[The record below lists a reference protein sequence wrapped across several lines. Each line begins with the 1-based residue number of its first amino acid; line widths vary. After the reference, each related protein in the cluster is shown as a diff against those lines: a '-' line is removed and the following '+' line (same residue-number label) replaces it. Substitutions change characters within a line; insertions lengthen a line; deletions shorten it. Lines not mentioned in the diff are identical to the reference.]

1 MTFYSPRIKLQ
12 PGEIVS
18 TCKVAVFHVP
28 YISFPVS
35 VRLPPVPLQSI
46 LISDISCFPSISLE
60 QKHIGAQSV
69 KLQ

>member
-18 TCKVAVFHVP
+18 TCEVAVFHVP
-28 YISFPVS
+28 YISFTVS
-35 VRLPPVPLQSI
+35 GSHPCLPKVSSYLTF
-46 LISDISCFPSISLE
+46 LVFPASLCE

-69 KLQ
+69 KLQK